1 MRPTAGAVEVPRAQ
15 VLAHRVRA
23 TGLDRPKGAAGGHG
37 KRGPAGLPYLD
48 LGIQD
53 TPPGSAKVHW
63 ANRLGEPLDE
73 GVFGR
78 KQNGL
83 DEVWSMRGSPH
94 VHRTTDLQA
103 RAAAIWPLSD
113 RDVKDR
119 LGKGLVQQMLDAEL
133 APRDAYR
140 IAADAMAE
148 AVREHDGPMPR
159 GELST
164 AVTKAI
170 PDELSSYCKG
180 CEVVHISES
189 LFRGT
194 GLLGGLRIV
203 RGTSPL
209 ELEPIPGWK
218 QSEPDPQATLDL
230 AISYLALLGPA
241 TVGDAADFVGTTKQ
255 DLAERWPEDGLTE
268 VVADGRKACWY
279 PEDELDDLLD
289 APEPELARFLAPGDP
304 YLQGRDRNLVVPDRD
319 HQKQIWKIIGNPG
332 TVVVDGE
339 VVGTWRP
346 KASGKKV
353 TLTVTPLKRITKAA
367 RAQLVEEEAPLVA
380 AARGQEQA
388 DVRFEED

>member
-1 MRPTAGAVEVPRAQ
+1 

-53 TPPGSAKVHW
+53 TPPGSCKLHW
-63 ANRLGEPLDE
+63 ANRLGEPLDDA
-73 GVFGR
+73 VFTR
-78 KQNGL
+78 EEDSL
-83 DEVWSMRGSPH
+83 DLVWSLRGAPH
-94 VHRTTDLQA
+94 VHRAADLRA
-103 RAAAIWPLSD
+103 RADAIWPLSD
-113 RDVKDR
+113 ADVKNR
-119 LGKGLVQQMLDAEL
+119 LGKGLVQQLLDAEL
-133 APRDAYR
+133 RPRDAYR
-140 IAADAMAE
+140 IAADAMGE
-148 AVREHDGPMPR
+148 AVREHGEPMVR

-164 AVTKAI
+164 EVTNRI
-170 PDELSSYCKG
+170 PDELSAYCKG

-194 GLLGGLRIV
+194 ALLGGLRLV
-203 RGTSPL
+203 RDTNPMQ
-209 ELEPIPGWK
+209 LEPIPGWK
-218 QSEPDPQATLDL
+218 GTGPGPEAAVAL
-230 AISYLALLGPA
+230 AVSYLALLGPG
-241 TVGDAADFVGTTKQ
+241 TQTDAADFVGTTRA
-255 DLAERWPEDGLTE
+255 DLAAIWPDGLVE
-268 VVADGRKACWY
+268 VVADGRKAWF
-279 PEDELDDLLD
+279 PDHELDELLD
-289 APEPELARFLAPGDP
+289 APAPELVRFLAPGDP
-304 YLQGRDRNLVVPDRD
+304 YLQGRDRDLVVPDRD

-380 AARGQEQA
+380 AARGNDRAEVVLT
-388 DVRFEED
+388 DD